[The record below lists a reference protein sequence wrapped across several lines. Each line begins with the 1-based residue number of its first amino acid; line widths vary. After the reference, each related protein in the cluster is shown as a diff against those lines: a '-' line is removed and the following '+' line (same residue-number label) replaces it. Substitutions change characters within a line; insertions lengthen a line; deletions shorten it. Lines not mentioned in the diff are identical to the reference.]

1 MINFKEFKALYA
13 IFCSVLLI
21 IALSPAVF
29 SLLSLPEGECF
40 TELWL
45 LEKDH
50 MAEDFPFILREGETH
65 HVSVSIS
72 NHMRS
77 SVYYALFFW
86 LLNRSSAISGPNHY
100 DGAFES
106 TVYEYRTILAH
117 DETWEEHIEF
127 SFSNVTVDEGSM
139 HVGGISINGAIFP
152 ISRSTDWDPD
162 GQGFY
167 FQLLMDLWVLNT
179 TSTEF
184 VSHNRSVWIWLN
196 ITG

>member
-13 IFCSVLLI
+13 SFCSVLLI
-21 IALSPAVF
+21 IAISPAVF

-45 LEKDH
+45 LEEGH
-50 MAEDFPFILREGETH
+50 MAENFPFIVREGETH

-77 SVYYALFFW
+77 SVYYTLYVW
-86 LLNRSSAISGPNHY
+86 LLNRTSAISGSNHH
-100 DGAFES
+100 DDAFENPL
-106 TVYEYRTILAH
+106 YEYRIILVH
-117 DETWEEHIEF
+117 DETWERYIEF
-127 SFSNVTVDEGSM
+127 SLSNVTVNEGSM
-139 HVGGISINGAIFP
+139 HVGGISINGSILP
-152 ISRSTDWDPD
+152 VSCSTDWDSED
-162 GQGFY
+162 QGFY
-167 FQLLMDLWVLNT
+167 YQLLMNLWVLNT